1 MLRME
6 AMASQ
11 TRLKRVECEQQA
23 FQHTACLLLALGLPS
38 LQSHGVNLSCESITY
53 CKVYH
58 SARGTKAGSH
68 WIPADASL
76 FAHKAIL
83 LRGKDKSRSLRFW
96 KKTQTWSEGE
106 LAKSHPPLW
115 HTQWRKER
123 LFTLKHSRQRLLKLP
138 ILGSGKPQKSANFL
152 TKATIASTWECYSRL
167 EEEERVRGHSR
178 NFAGLS
184 LLSCHVL
191 VTVTYSDLALTF
203 IYYYIYCIILLYLYI
218 I

>member
-1 MLRME
+1 MGLR
-6 AMASQ
+6 
-11 TRLKRVECEQQA
+11 QA
-23 FQHTACLLLALGLPS
+23 VTEYLPMHPY
-38 LQSHGVNLSCESITY
+38 L
-53 CKVYH
+53 
-58 SARGTKAGSH
+58 
-68 WIPADASL
+68 P
-76 FAHKAIL
+76 HKAIL

-138 ILGSGKPQKSANFL
+138 ILGSGKSQKSANFL
-152 TKATIASTWECYSRL
+152 TKATIASTWECYSCME
-167 EEEERVRGHSR
+167 EEEERVRGHSI

-191 VTVTYSDLALTF
+191 VTITYSDLALAF
-203 IYYYIYCIILLYLYI
+203 IYYYIYYIILLLFIYYI
-218 I
+218 MWTYMNKHSCLILDHVLFEHSSQSNALHNAEHIRGLW